1 MLSDDVIDKI
11 VGLVT
16 VESMKTRYNVA
27 GDLAALGTGREGKI
41 GAPNLMRKGWYKM
54 QFLRELDMNCSLDDH
69 FMRMSIFLF
78 EPTGIVGD
86 WKTHFTVAQNE
97 EFDKY
102 YREKM
107 AGSSLKI
114 KFL

>member
-1 MLSDDVIDKI
+1 MNYSSDN
-11 VGLVT
+11 
-16 VESMKTRYNVA
+16 YF
-27 GDLAALGTGREGKI
+27 
-41 GAPNLMRKGWYKM
+41 M
-54 QFLRELDMNCSLDDH
+54 Q
-69 FMRMSIFLF
+69 MSIFLF

-107 AGSSLKI
+107 AGSSLEME
-114 KFL
+114 FF